1 MSGELRDTPIDLWNT
16 LYLLFP
22 IVYTKREESSQ
33 DKEVEVEGTPE
44 YAETRE
50 KLLKIITGFSFQRPG
65 SPNNSS
71 LDGVNSGN
79 VNETKLAVPLNSNK
93 RKLYDDYLTQT
104 LSQVSFGYYPI
115 SLRFLLMFFFI
126 RTIAPETSVWFAGLF
141 KVSGRSVTSWWRP
154 SPPPVPP
161 PCRTGVSWTG
171 PRLGSGPISPT
182 PTNPWRTSPWTRS
195 TLCSSVRK

>member
-1 MSGELRDTPIDLWNT
+1 MMSGELRDTPIDLWNT

-65 SPNNSS
+65 SPNSS

-104 LSQVSFGYYPI
+104 LSQVSLEYFPY
-115 SLRFLLMFFFI
+115 SWRFL
-126 RTIAPETSVWFAGLF
+126 
-141 KVSGRSVTSWWRP
+141 K
-154 SPPPVPP
+154 
-161 PCRTGVSWTG
+161 
-171 PRLGSGPISPT
+171 
-182 PTNPWRTSPWTRS
+182 
-195 TLCSSVRK
+195 CSF

>member
-1 MSGELRDTPIDLWNT
+1 MMSGELRDTPIDLWNT

-22 IVYTKREESSQ
+22 MVYTKREESSQ

-65 SPNNSS
+65 STNS
-71 LDGVNSGN
+71 LEGVNSGN

-104 LSQVSFGYYPI
+104 LSQVSLKHYHFTGTQYQN
-115 SLRFLLMFFFI
+115 LFLL
-126 RTIAPETSVWFAGLF
+126 P
-141 KVSGRSVTSWWRP
+141 
-154 SPPPVPP
+154 
-161 PCRTGVSWTG
+161 
-171 PRLGSGPISPT
+171 GS
-182 PTNPWRTSPWTRS
+182 
-195 TLCSSVRK
+195 